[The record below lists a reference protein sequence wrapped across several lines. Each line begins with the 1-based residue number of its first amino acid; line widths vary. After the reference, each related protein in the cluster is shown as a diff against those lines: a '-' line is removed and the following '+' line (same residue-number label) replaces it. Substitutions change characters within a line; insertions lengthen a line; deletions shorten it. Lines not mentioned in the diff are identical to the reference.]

1 MKKLILFLYTFFTA
15 NFVYATYLDDWT
27 NDELCGWTNSASIPE
42 HIQNE
47 VEKREILCYG
57 GIEVSSLPAEAD
69 LSSEYGTVFE
79 SPDPTLIIGE
89 ISKSME
95 DKYYK

>member
-1 MKKLILFLYTFFTA
+1 MKKLILFFCTLFTV

-27 NDELCGWTNSASIPE
+27 NDQLCGWTNSASIPE

-47 VEKREILCYG
+47 VVKREIFCSG

-69 LSSEYGTVFE
+69 LSSEYGTVFA
-79 SPDPTLIIGE
+79 SPDPSLVIGE

-95 DKYYK
+95 DKYYN

>member
-1 MKKLILFLYTFFTA
+1 MKKLILFFCTLFTA

-27 NDELCGWTNSASIPE
+27 NDQLCGWTNSASIPE

-47 VEKREILCYG
+47 VVKREIFCSG
-57 GIEVSSLPAEAD
+57 GIEVSSLPTEAD
-69 LSSEYGTVFE
+69 LSSKYGTVFA
-79 SPDPTLIIGE
+79 SPDPSLVIGE

>member
-1 MKKLILFLYTFFTA
+1 MKKLIVIAFTLSITNLASASFLDA
-15 NFVYATYLDDWT
+15 WSS
-27 NDELCGWTNSASIPE
+27 DELCGWTSSANIPE

-47 VEKREILCYG
+47 VVKREIFCSG
-57 GIEVSSLPAEAD
+57 GIEVSSLPTEAD
-69 LSSEYGTVFE
+69 LSSKYGTVFA
-79 SPDPTLIIGE
+79 SPDPSLVIGE